1 MSKID
6 LNGVIRDMTSDEEEN
21 FFGEARE
28 KAEGDIIAED
38 IGNQTVD

>member
-21 FFGEARE
+21 FFGEMVEEYIENDDDVQA
-28 KAEGDIIAED
+28 
-38 IGNQTVD
+38 

>member
-21 FFGEARE
+21 FFGE
-28 KAEGDIIAED
+28 
-38 IGNQTVD
+38 TVEEYIENDDDDVQA

>member
-21 FFGEARE
+21 FFGE
-28 KAEGDIIAED
+28 
-38 IGNQTVD
+38 TVEEYIENDDDDVQV

>member
-21 FFGEARE
+21 FFGEMVEEYIENDDDDDVQA
-28 KAEGDIIAED
+28 
-38 IGNQTVD
+38 